1 MSPEGPKTLVGATEI
16 YKHKPLGADEI
27 AQIERD
33 SSFSEETGSSAW
45 NKGGTWE
52 EKDYS
57 KWAEAR
63 IKEVMLSIALFF
75 QFFINCFSPEPSL
88 APCCPPCSACAL
100 AVLPLSLIHWHPF
113 FSFALS
119 SLAASR
125 LPCVCV
131 RARVREQKR

>member
-1 MSPEGPKTLVGATEI
+1 MGATEI

-75 QFFINCFSPEPSL
+75 SIFFRLNQVLLPAALRALRARS
-88 APCCPPCSACAL
+88 PCCHFP
-100 AVLPLSLIHWHPF
+100 
-113 FSFALS
+113 
-119 SLAASR
+119 
-125 LPCVCV
+125 
-131 RARVREQKR
+131 

>member
-63 IKEVMLSIALFF
+63 IKEVMLSIAHFF
-75 QFFINCFSPEPSL
+75 FNFLLIFFRLNQVLLPAALRALRARS
-88 APCCPPCSACAL
+88 PCCHFP
-100 AVLPLSLIHWHPF
+100 
-113 FSFALS
+113 
-119 SLAASR
+119 
-125 LPCVCV
+125 
-131 RARVREQKR
+131 

>member
-1 MSPEGPKTLVGATEI
+1 MGATEI

-63 IKEVMLSIALFF
+63 IKEVMLSIAL
-75 QFFINCFSPEPSL
+75 QVLNQVLLPAALRALRARS
-88 APCCPPCSACAL
+88 PCCHFP
-100 AVLPLSLIHWHPF
+100 
-113 FSFALS
+113 
-119 SLAASR
+119 
-125 LPCVCV
+125 
-131 RARVREQKR
+131 

>member
-1 MSPEGPKTLVGATEI
+1 VSPEGPKTLVGATEI

-63 IKEVMLSIALFF
+63 IKEVLLSIALFLNF
-75 QFFINCFSPEPSL
+75 VFFRLNQVLLPAALRALRARS
-88 APCCPPCSACAL
+88 PCCHFP
-100 AVLPLSLIHWHPF
+100 
-113 FSFALS
+113 
-119 SLAASR
+119 
-125 LPCVCV
+125 
-131 RARVREQKR
+131 